1 MLRAAV
7 RPLRHRNFALLWSA
21 GVVSTIG
28 TWMQTVAVGVL
39 VTDMTGRATWT
50 ALAFVA
56 GFVPR
61 GLLAPVGGAL
71 ADRLDRRRG
80 LVVGNLVDAA
90 LAALLTLAV
99 ATGRA
104 TPGLIT
110 AVTFV
115 SGCVGALRMPF
126 HQALLP
132 DLVPRD
138 DILGAVSLGWA
149 QWNLGRVIGPA
160 LAGLVVAFGS
170 FSLAFAL
177 NAASFLAVVV
187 ALLAIRL
194 PVHQRSADQDTGLV
208 DQIREGARAVARDPG
223 CRAAV
228 VLVGAAALLV
238 APFMALIPAVASVL
252 VGGGAEATARATGAL
267 TTAQGLGSVVSA
279 LALAPLAERFGR
291 RRVLMSSLVV
301 TPVLV
306 VPYAL
311 SGTVPLAF
319 AALVLV
325 GGAYTAILS
334 ALGTVMQ
341 LRAGAA
347 VRGRALSL
355 FHATLTTAFPLGSLA
370 QGVVADRLGL
380 RPSAIG
386 GAALFLVVVGGLQVL
401 RPRLLEALDDDVV
414 AGEERP
420 LTTETAQ
427 AEAMRSPPAPASALP
442 PAGRDTGRDG
452 ERASY

>member
-1 MLRAAV
+1 
-7 RPLRHRNFALLWSA
+7 
-21 GVVSTIG
+21 
-28 TWMQTVAVGVL
+28 
-39 VTDMTGRATWT
+39 MTGQATWT

-61 GLLAPVGGAL
+61 GLLVPVGGAL

-90 LAALLTLAV
+90 LAVLLALAV
-99 ATGRA
+99 ATGRGSPA
-104 TPGLIT
+104 LVT

-126 HQALLP
+126 HQAMLP

-138 DILGAVSLGWA
+138 DLLGAVSLGWA

-170 FSLAFAL
+170 FALAFAL
-177 NAASFLAVVV
+177 NAASFLVVV
-187 ALLAIRL
+187 AALLAIRV
-194 PVHQRSADQDTGLV
+194 PAPRSPGDQETGIL
-208 DQIREGARAVARDPG
+208 DQIRAGARAVAAEPA

-228 VLVGAAALLV
+228 VLVGAAAFLV

-252 VGGGAEATARATGAL
+252 VGGGAEAIARATGAL
-267 TTAQGLGSVVSA
+267 TTAQGVGSVVTA

-291 RRVLMSSLVV
+291 RRLLMAGLVA
-301 TPVLV
+301 TPLLV

-311 SGTVPLAF
+311 SGTVPVAF

-325 GGAYTAILS
+325 GGAYTGILS

-341 LRAGAA
+341 LRAPAA

-370 QGVVADRLGL
+370 QGVAADRVGL
-380 RPSAIG
+380 RPAAIG
-386 GAALFLVVVGGLQVL
+386 AAALFLVVVGGLRVL
-401 RPRLLEALDDDVV
+401 RPRLIEALDGDGM
-414 AGEERP
+414 AGEETAAE
-420 LTTETAQ
+420 LETA
-427 AEAMRSPPAPASALP
+427 AERPEEGL
-442 PAGRDTGRDG
+442 AGTRGG
-452 ERASY
+452 ASY